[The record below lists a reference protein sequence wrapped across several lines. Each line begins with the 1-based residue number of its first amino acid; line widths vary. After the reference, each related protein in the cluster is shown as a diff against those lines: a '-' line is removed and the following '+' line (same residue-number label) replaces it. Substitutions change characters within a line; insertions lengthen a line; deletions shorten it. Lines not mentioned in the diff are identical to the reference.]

1 MATPLRM
8 AAYHESVLTALR
20 ALPWVNTVDMYP
32 ETVTPLVTPAVFFS
46 VDGWEMDNHSDG
58 QLRVTLSGSLWVL
71 VDRAATSEIG
81 RPDVYIRSA
90 AADLTQW
97 IDGQT
102 FGLSMV
108 EPAVFLSADV
118 DETDPQL
125 DDYLVWH
132 VSFTQSVAL
141 GADPFATDNLP
152 LQRVWLGIAPDIGAQ
167 HVEDYHLI
175 YEGKS
180 SE

>member
-8 AAYHESVLTALR
+8 AAYHEAVLTALR
-20 ALPWVNTVDMYP
+20 ALPWVNSVEMYP

-71 VDRAATSEIG
+71 VDRATTSEIG
-81 RPDVYIRSA
+81 RPEVYIRSA

-97 IDGQT
+97 LDGQT

-125 DDYLVWH
+125 DDYWVWQ
-132 VSFTQSVAL
+132 VSFTQRVAL
-141 GADPFATDNLP
+141 GADPFATNNLP
-152 LQRVWLGIAPDIGAQ
+152 LQRVWLGITPDIGAQ
-167 HVEDYHLI
+167 HVADYHLI

-180 SE
+180 RE

>member
-8 AAYHESVLTALR
+8 AAYHEAVLTALR
-20 ALPWVNTVDMYP
+20 ALPWVNSVEMYP
-32 ETVTPLVTPAVFFS
+32 ETVTPVVTPAVFFS

-81 RPDVYIRSA
+81 RPEVYIRSA

-97 IDGQT
+97 LDGQT

-108 EPAVFLSADV
+108 EPAVFLSA
-118 DETDPQL
+118 
-125 DDYLVWH
+125 
-132 VSFTQSVAL
+132 
-141 GADPFATDNLP
+141 
-152 LQRVWLGIAPDIGAQ
+152 
-167 HVEDYHLI
+167 
-175 YEGKS
+175 
-180 SE
+180 